1 MVNFNNFEV
10 RSKTEKG
17 AAPSWLL
24 SFGDLTAILTTFFVL
39 LFSMSTLQSEKWQEL
54 VPRLASSKSGFE
66 REEPLPG
73 KDAAPSFRERAPA
86 LPLGYLSEVLKET
99 FKADPILKTT
109 GVYQVQNSLIVSLP
123 DEALFSA
130 GEADL
135 SDQAKK
141 ILFNLGGVIST
152 LGNRIDI
159 AGHSAPNEDHNE
171 ILASDW
177 KLSLARALAVST
189 VLEKSGYNKR
199 LVVLGHGASQS
210 QLLDE
215 RFSSGWPIKLARRV
229 DIIIHPEKGD
239 FR

>member
-10 RSKTEKG
+10 HGKKEKG
-17 AAPSWLL
+17 EVPSWLL

-54 VPRLASSKSGFE
+54 VPGLASSNTIFE
-66 REEPLPG
+66 KEKPITGRNT
-73 KDAAPSFRERAPA
+73 APPSRERVAA
-86 LPLGYLSEVLKET
+86 LPLSYLGEVLEET

-109 GVYQVQNSLIVSLP
+109 GVYQLQNSLIVSLP
-123 DEALFSA
+123 DEALFKA

-135 SDQAKK
+135 SSQAKK
-141 ILFNLGGVIST
+141 ILFNLGGVISA
-152 LGNRIDI
+152 LGNRIDLE
-159 AGHSAPNEDHNE
+159 GHTAPKGDHNE

-189 VLEKSGYNKR
+189 ELEKSGYNKR
-199 LVVLGHGASQS
+199 LVVLGHGASHS
-210 QLLDE
+210 QLLVE
-215 RFSSGWPIKLARRV
+215 RFSSGWRDKLARRV